1 MSKENKMRGYR
12 NMLGLT
18 QEKLGKKLGISKQS
32 YYNKESG
39 KTQFSDKE
47 KLKIKN
53 LLIPLFPDITIE
65 DIFFKQKYAK
75 VKSAKNGIK
84 AKIKVVYRR
93 PNQRTRLRKNNKTQ
107 AKARRVVLLGI

>member
-1 MSKENKMRGYR
+1 
-12 NMLGLT
+12 MLGLT

-65 DIFFKQKYAK
+65 DIFF
-75 VKSAKNGIK
+75 
-84 AKIKVVYRR
+84 
-93 PNQRTRLRKNNKTQ
+93 
-107 AKARRVVLLGI
+107 